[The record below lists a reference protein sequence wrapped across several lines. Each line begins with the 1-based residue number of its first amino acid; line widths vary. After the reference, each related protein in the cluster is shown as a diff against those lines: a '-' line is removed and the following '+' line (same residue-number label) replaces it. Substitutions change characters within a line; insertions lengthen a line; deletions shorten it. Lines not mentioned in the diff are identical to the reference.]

1 MLCTLRSWS
10 FVLLL
15 LSSSAI
21 SALSF
26 TERVAT
32 VFAKNYISS
41 DSSTKCDG
49 ADCQEFL
56 YPTRFPG
63 VTWDYDNWRLATTTL
78 DQGHYQSRGSIANGY
93 IGINVAAVGPFF
105 ELDTAVNG
113 DVINGWPLYSRRQ
126 TFATISGFYDLQPTT
141 NGSNFPW
148 MNQYGGESVISGVP
162 HWSGLVLDLGNNEYL
177 DSSVT
182 VDEIS
187 NFKSTLDMKGGLL
200 NWEYTWSPIGR
211 EESFAISYQL
221 FAHRL
226 NVTQAVVRMA
236 ITPSADMNVRV
247 VNVIDGYSAVRTE
260 FVDSGEDGHAIY
272 SSVSPVGVP
281 DVTAY
286 IYATMSGSKEVD
298 IESLKLVPNPPY
310 VHTNR
315 SSIAQAADIKL
326 RAGQKSIVTKF
337 VGIASSDGFEN
348 PKQVAKEASSNAAD
362 VGYEALLKS
371 HIGEWAAVFTDDSVD
386 DFAVPKTGRLPL
398 DDHIIES
405 AITSVTNPFYLL
417 QAIVSDNAIHVARN
431 APIHQGSVAVGGLT
445 SDSYGGLIF
454 WDADIWMQPGLVT
467 AFPQAAQSF
476 TNYRLIKYGQAIENT
491 KTAFASSK
499 NQTRFSQGAAI
510 YPWTSGR
517 FGNCTGTGPCF
528 DYQYHLNGDIGLQMI
543 NNWVTTGDTDHF
555 KEKLLPVYNSIAIL
569 YADLLEKNGT
579 KWTLTNMTDPD
590 EYANHVDGGGFTL
603 PMMAT
608 TLIYANSL
616 RQMFGFEQNVTWN
629 EMAENIL
636 VLRDPVADVT
646 LEYTTMNGSTRV
658 KQADIVLNT
667 FPLRY
672 TDGYSPQNALGDLD
686 YYAAKQSPDGPG
698 MTYAIFSIVANE
710 ISPSGCSA
718 YTYAQYSYAPYIRAP
733 FFQFSEQLIDNWS
746 RNGGTH
752 PAYPFLT
759 GNGGANQVALFG
771 YLGLRLLP
779 DFVLH
784 LDPNLPPQIPHLS
797 YRTFY
802 WHGWPLKAASN
813 YTHTTI
819 QRAPNTQPLPI
830 AAKKFAGA
838 PIPVHVGPESNVTVY
853 LLPAFGIL
861 TIPNRQIGSHATFP
875 GNMVQCQ
882 PASSPDEYE
891 PGQFPIAAIDG
902 AASTKWQPKRANA
915 TSSLTVSFPDDE
927 ISELITG
934 FGFDWA
940 QAPPESIAVVLHNT
954 PLSKPTQQ
962 QVSQSFSPSSAS
974 GALSVPSTPG
984 AITVTAFPS
993 ITLSNPYNPATTDLN
1008 IIARYT
1014 GNTTNVTLARPVPA
1028 TRFATLFM
1036 WGNQALDNVDRRA
1049 GNGSGATVAEW
1060 SILRALRAGQS
1071 GTTADRG
1078 GGEEG
1083 KFKVRGG

>member
-1 MLCTLRSWS
+1 
-10 FVLLL
+10 
-15 LSSSAI
+15 
-21 SALSF
+21 
-26 TERVAT
+26 
-32 VFAKNYISS
+32 
-41 DSSTKCDG
+41 
-49 ADCQEFL
+49 
-56 YPTRFPG
+56 
-63 VTWDYDNWRLATTTL
+63 
-78 DQGHYQSRGSIANGY
+78 
-93 IGINVAAVGPFF
+93 
-105 ELDTAVNG
+105 
-113 DVINGWPLYSRRQ
+113 
-126 TFATISGFYDLQPTT
+126 
-141 NGSNFPW
+141 
-148 MNQYGGESVISGVP
+148 
-162 HWSGLVLDLGNNEYL
+162 
-177 DSSVT
+177 
-182 VDEIS
+182 
-187 NFKSTLDMKGGLL
+187 MKGGLL
-200 NWEYTWSPIGR
+200 NWEYTWSPTGR
-211 EESFAISYQL
+211 GESFAISYQL

-236 ITPSADMNVRV
+236 ITPSADMNVKV

-286 IYATMSGSKEVD
+286 IYATISGSKEVD

-337 VGIASSDGFEN
+337 VGVASSDGFEN

-362 VGYEALLKS
+362 IGYDALLKS
-371 HIGEWAAVFTDDSVD
+371 HIGEWATVFTDDSVD

-417 QAIVSDNAIHVARN
+417 QTIVSDNAIHAARN

-491 KTAFASSK
+491 KIAFASSK

-555 KEKLLPVYNSIAIL
+555 KEKLFPVYNSIAIL

-579 KWTLTNMTDPD
+579 KWTLTNMTDP
-590 EYANHVDGGGFTL
+590 
-603 PMMAT
+603 
-608 TLIYANSL
+608 
-616 RQMFGFEQNVTWN
+616 
-629 EMAENIL
+629 
-636 VLRDPVADVT
+636 
-646 LEYTTMNGSTRV
+646 
-658 KQADIVLNT
+658 
-667 FPLRY
+667 
-672 TDGYSPQNALGDLD
+672 
-686 YYAAKQSPDGPG
+686 YAAKQSPDGPG

-779 DFVLH
+779 DFVVH

-819 QRAPNTQPLPI
+819 QRAPNTQPLPT
-830 AAKKFAGA
+830 ADKKFAGA

-853 LLPAFGIL
+853 LLPASGIL

-891 PGQFPIAAIDG
+891 PGQFPIAAVDG

-1008 IIARYT
+1008 IIARYA
-1014 GNTTNVTLARPVPA
+1014 GNTTNVTLARAVPA
-1028 TRFATLFM
+1028 TRFATLFI

-1060 SILRALRAGQS
+1060 SILRSLRAGQS
-1071 GTTADRG
+1071 GTTAGRG
-1078 GGEEG
+1078 GEAKSF
-1083 KFKVRGG
+1083 KFYPYLKVHSMRREAEIQTVSSDSQLAAAISNRHDRP